1 MVHATAA
8 DDHCGTG
15 LRPIIA
21 AGPPMD
27 PSATRI
33 FAPFFSSAFSWNFAL
48 GMTQLLIPLYARDL
62 GYSGV
67 AIGSL
72 IALPIIVQMIFNL
85 LGGAWTDRI
94 GGMNISLVA
103 FAATAAAGIMF
114 AASSSFAGLLAAQI
128 MMIVARAVY
137 WPASWTLVSQL
148 PGERGRLMGTLN
160 AITSSGQ
167 IAGTVGS
174 GMIIAGW
181 GFGAGFLTV
190 AAMGALSFALG
201 LMFRHAPPAREK
213 APLAMLA
220 TYRML
225 LSRRSIYYGIM
236 CAYISALP
244 FSLSV
249 SFYPILLIEQG
260 FGSEAAGWLVGMR
273 ALGAIAAGVVLAR
286 FVKHAGDS
294 SVPLASALAIAA
306 SVGLVAFF
314 TNPAIIAFFIF
325 GVGLGSGVMTIYFQ
339 ILVSTLSSGETRG
352 SAMALAGM
360 GWSISHISTP
370 LVMGVLK
377 DLYGIQAAFYALG
390 AFAFVLSFALPPV
403 HRWSLAGGKPG

>member
-1 MVHATAA
+1 
-8 DDHCGTG
+8 
-15 LRPIIA
+15 
-21 AGPPMD
+21 MD
-27 PSATRI
+27 SSVTRI
-33 FAPFFSSAFSWNFAL
+33 FAPFYSSAFSWNFAL

-85 LGGAWTDRI
+85 IGGAWTDRL

-114 AASSSFAGLLAAQI
+114 ATSSSFAGLFAAQI

-148 PGERGRLMGTLN
+148 PGERSSLMGTLN

-167 IAGTVGS
+167 IAGTVGA

-181 GFGAGFLTV
+181 GFGAGFWTV
-190 AAMGALSFALG
+190 AAMGVLSFASG
-201 LMFRHAPPAREK
+201 LVFRYAPPAREK

-225 LSRRSIYYGIM
+225 LGRRSIHYGIM

-286 FVKHAGDS
+286 FVKHADDS

-314 TNPAIIAFFIF
+314 TNPAIIAFFLF

-339 ILVSTLSSGETRG
+339 ILVST
-352 SAMALAGM
+352 
-360 GWSISHISTP
+360 
-370 LVMGVLK
+370 
-377 DLYGIQAAFYALG
+377 
-390 AFAFVLSFALPPV
+390 
-403 HRWSLAGGKPG
+403 

>member
-1 MVHATAA
+1 
-8 DDHCGTG
+8 
-15 LRPIIA
+15 
-21 AGPPMD
+21 MD
-27 PSATRI
+27 SSIPRI
-33 FAPFFSSAFSWNFAL
+33 FPPFYSSAFTWNFAL
-48 GMTQLLIPLYARDL
+48 GMTQLLIPLYAREL

-85 LGGAWTDRI
+85 IGGAWTDRL

-114 AASSSFAGLLAAQI
+114 AASSSFAGLFAAQI

-148 PGERGRLMGTLN
+148 PGERSSLMGTLN
-160 AITSSGQ
+160 AITSSGL
-167 IAGTVGS
+167 IAGTVGA

-181 GFGAGFLTV
+181 GFGAGFWTV
-190 AAMGALSFALG
+190 AAMGVLSFASG
-201 LMFRHAPPAREK
+201 LAFRYAPPPWEK

-220 TYRML
+220 IYRML
-225 LSRRSIYYGIM
+225 LGRRSIYYAVM

-273 ALGAIAAGVVLAR
+273 PLGAIAAGGGVPRVL
-286 FVKHAGDS
+286 
-294 SVPLASALAIAA
+294 
-306 SVGLVAFF
+306 
-314 TNPAIIAFFIF
+314 
-325 GVGLGSGVMTIYFQ
+325 
-339 ILVSTLSSGETRG
+339 
-352 SAMALAGM
+352 
-360 GWSISHISTP
+360 
-370 LVMGVLK
+370 
-377 DLYGIQAAFYALG
+377 
-390 AFAFVLSFALPPV
+390 
-403 HRWSLAGGKPG
+403 

>member
-1 MVHATAA
+1 
-8 DDHCGTG
+8 
-15 LRPIIA
+15 
-21 AGPPMD
+21 MD
-27 PSATRI
+27 SSVTRI
-33 FAPFFSSAFSWNFAL
+33 FAPFYSSAFSWNFAL

-85 LGGAWTDRI
+85 IGGAWTDRL
-94 GGMNISLVA
+94 GGMN
-103 FAATAAAGIMF
+103 
-114 AASSSFAGLLAAQI
+114 
-128 MMIVARAVY
+128 
-137 WPASWTLVSQL
+137 
-148 PGERGRLMGTLN
+148 
-160 AITSSGQ
+160 
-167 IAGTVGS
+167 
-174 GMIIAGW
+174 IAGW
-181 GFGAGFLTV
+181 GFGAGFWTV
-190 AAMGALSFALG
+190 AAMGVLSFASG
-201 LMFRHAPPAREK
+201 LVFRYAPPAREK

-225 LSRRSIYYGIM
+225 LGRRSIHYGIM

-286 FVKHAGDS
+286 FVKHADDS

-314 TNPAIIAFFIF
+314 TNPAIIAFFLF

-370 LVMGVLK
+370 LVMGALK
-377 DLYGIQAAFYALG
+377 DLYGIHAAFYALG
-390 AFAFVLSFALPPV
+390 AFAFLFSFALPPV
-403 HRWSLAGGKPG
+403 HRWSLARGKPR